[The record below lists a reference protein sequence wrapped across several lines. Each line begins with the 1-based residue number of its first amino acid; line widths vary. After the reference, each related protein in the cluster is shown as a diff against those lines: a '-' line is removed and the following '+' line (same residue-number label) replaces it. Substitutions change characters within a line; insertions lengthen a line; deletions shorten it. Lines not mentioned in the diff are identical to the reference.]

1 MNPEA
6 DNKVDK
12 EKEEELTE
20 EQSSSGEESELH
32 SAAAEAGDQ
41 APGAEAGEPVVP
53 KEWFVI
59 HTYAGYEKR
68 VKTNLERRVESMD
81 MKDKI
86 FRVMVPTEKEITSRG
101 GQKRTVEK
109 KVFPGYVLVE
119 MVMDDDSWFVV
130 RNTPGVTGFVGP
142 GSKPVPLSEKEI
154 THILRQVGVVEGKPR
169 IDFDLH
175 QVVRVVNGPF
185 KNFEGKVEEINP
197 EKGTVK
203 VSVSMFGRETP
214 VELEFHQVIKF

>member
-1 MNPEA
+1 MNTETETGTER
-6 DNKVDK
+6 NI
-12 EKEEELTE
+12 EKGLENDSEEINGTETE
-20 EQSSSGEESELH
+20 ESTLKK
-32 SAAAEAGDQ
+32 D
-41 APGAEAGEPVVP
+41 
-53 KEWFVI
+53 WYVI

-68 VKTNLERRVESMD
+68 VMTNLERRVDSMD

-86 FRVMVPTEKEITSRG
+86 FRIMVPTEKEITSRG

-119 MVMDDDSWFVV
+119 MVMDDDSWYVV

-154 THILRQVGVVEGKPR
+154 NHILRQVGIVEGKPR
-169 IDFDLH
+169 IDFDIG
-175 QVVRVVNGPF
+175 QVVRVVSGPF
-185 KNFEGKVEEINP
+185 KNFEGKVEEINRD
-197 EKGTVK
+197 KGTVK

>member
-1 MNPEA
+1 MMNIE
-6 DNKVDK
+6 
-12 EKEEELTE
+12 
-20 EQSSSGEESELH
+20 
-32 SAAAEAGDQ
+32 AEAGNENGLEAVAQ
-41 APGAEAGEPVVP
+41 NENGAENEESQVI
-53 KEWFVI
+53 KDWYVI

-68 VKTNLERRVESMD
+68 VMTNLERRVDSMD

-86 FRVMVPTEKEITSRG
+86 FRIMVPTEKEITSRS

-119 MVMDDDSWFVV
+119 MVMDDDSWYVV

-142 GSKPVPLSEKEI
+142 GSKPIPLNAKEI
-154 THILRQVGVVEGKPR
+154 AQILRSVGVVEGKPR

-175 QVVRVVNGPF
+175 QVVRVVSGPF
-185 KNFEGKVEEINP
+185 KNFEGKVEEINS

-203 VSVSMFGRETP
+203 VSVTMFGRETP